1 MTHVQ
6 FSTANFLFYFAFY
19 LSKKEIILIFILFSC
34 LNVSDLQPQ
43 ELGLPILFSPP
54 HYPLSNQT
62 SWSSQTGRLT
72 TPPSQQGTLL
82 ADRAGSPNHQQGS
95 YLAGRHGGSSQQP
108 GTLLTVRGGPPS
120 HLSQDS
126 LAPNVGGLY
135 SVAGRAAYS
144 QLQLPSTANWGSMK
158 RREESGPLSLHAPAS
173 PPSINFDRDS
183 YSAVHNM
190 MCQ

>member
-6 FSTANFLFYFAFY
+6 FSTANFLFYFALFCQE
-19 LSKKEIILIFILFSC
+19 KEIILIFNLFSC
-34 LNVSDLQPQ
+34 LNVYDLQPQ

-95 YLAGRHGGSSQQP
+95 YQAGRHGGSSQP

-126 LAPNVGGLY
+126 LGGLY

-158 RREESGPLSLHAPAS
+158 RWGESGPLSLHAPAS

>member
-1 MTHVQ
+1 M
-6 FSTANFLFYFAFY
+6 FSFPLPTFFIL
-19 LSKKEIILIFILFSC
+19 LSFVKKRKNILIFILFSC

-72 TPPSQQGTLL
+72 TPSQQGTLL

-95 YLAGRHGGSSQQP
+95 YLAGRHGGPSQP

-158 RREESGPLSLHAPAS
+158 RRGESGPLSLHAPAS